1 VKTIGV
7 AKLKAHLSRY
17 LDQVKH
23 GEEVV
28 VTERGL
34 PVAKIVPLRG
44 TQRTDS
50 RRERLARAGV
60 LQLGAGRLRGSLLK
74 PPKGPVDVGAGV
86 LKALLAERGGR
97 TLMFWDSSAE
107 TDARDAEF

>member
-1 VKTIGV
+1 MKTIGV

-17 LDQVKH
+17 LEQVKH

-44 TQRTDS
+44 PDRADS
-50 RRERLARAGV
+50 RRERLARAGL
-60 LQLGAGRLRGSLLK
+60 LQLGTGRVRATLLK
-74 PPKGPVDVGAGV
+74 APKGPEEVGAGV
-86 LKALLAERGGR
+86 LRALLEEREHGR
-97 TLMFWDSSAE
+97 
-107 TDARDAEF
+107 

>member
-1 VKTIGV
+1 MKTIGV
-7 AKLKAHLSRY
+7 ARLKAHLSHY

-23 GEEVV
+23 GAEVV

-44 TQRTDS
+44 AERADS

-60 LQLGAGRLRGSLLK
+60 LQLGSGRIRDSLLK
-74 PPKGPVDVGAGV
+74 PPKGRRNVGAGV
-86 LKALLAERGGR
+86 LRALLAEREEGR
-97 TLMFWDSSAE
+97 
-107 TDARDAEF
+107 